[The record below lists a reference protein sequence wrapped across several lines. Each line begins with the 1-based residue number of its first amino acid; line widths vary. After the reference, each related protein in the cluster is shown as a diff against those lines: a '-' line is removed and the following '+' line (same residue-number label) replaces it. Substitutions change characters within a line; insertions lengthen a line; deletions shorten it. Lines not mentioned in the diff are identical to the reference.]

1 MIPFKLAWSTRRQS
15 IAKLMIF
22 SLYSCH
28 AIALS
33 ENSATKCVQDTIER
47 QFRKSGINSVWS
59 PPVAPHA
66 ACTYDTAKRWQAS
79 GVSLHSHYPMTSSVM
94 TLEASIDPTRIVSS
108 IVHVG
113 PWHIHAV
120 IPSQRRQPISYYTKQ
135 DCKLQRQD
143 YQLWY
148 LGILTIH
155 HILLGPFKPFKFKV
169 TKPHRNSIGQ
179 CMVNLCLW
187 LVAKLPAMTRWLS
200 IQI

>member
-1 MIPFKLAWSTRRQS
+1 MSLNRLYRVSPLHACCIGEAANPGPPMIPFKIGLINPTSIYSKVDDIQS
-15 IAKLMIF
+15 LQ
-22 SLYSCH
+22 CH

-66 ACTYDTAKRWQAS
+66 ACTYDTAKRGQAS

-143 YQLWY
+143 YQL
-148 LGILTIH
+148 
-155 HILLGPFKPFKFKV
+155 
-169 TKPHRNSIGQ
+169 
-179 CMVNLCLW
+179 
-187 LVAKLPAMTRWLS
+187 
-200 IQI
+200 